1 MNVLTRGALERAG
14 LLAACERRMRGEPLT
29 QGELARFAAADL
41 LVLGAA
47 ADCVRAADAGSDVL
61 LSTRPRASRVIGPD
75 EPRRGTELC
84 RHVALLRLA
93 GSAGIAVDVAAV
105 GLPVAL
111 VLLGF
116 GATELAGALGRGSR
130 SEAEPAESP
139 GGSGGTAPHRLP
151 IADAP
156 EAERRKELAGRVT
169 RAKRVPV
176 FADGAETQTPVNPQ
190 LLEGSP

>member
-14 LLAACERRMRGEPLT
+14 LLAACERRMRGEALT
-29 QGELARFAAADL
+29 SDELARFAAADL

-47 ADCVRAADAGSDVL
+47 ADCVRAADAGTDVL
-61 LSTRPRASRVIGPD
+61 LTARPRASRVVGAD

-93 GSAGIAVDVAAV
+93 GSAGIAVDVAAM

-116 GATELAGALGRGSR
+116 GATELAGALGCG
-130 SEAEPAESP
+130 
-139 GGSGGTAPHRLP
+139 LP
-151 IADAP
+151 LADAP
-156 EAERRKELAGRVT
+156 DAERRKELAGRVT

-176 FADGAETQTPVNPQ
+176 FADGTETQTPVNPQ